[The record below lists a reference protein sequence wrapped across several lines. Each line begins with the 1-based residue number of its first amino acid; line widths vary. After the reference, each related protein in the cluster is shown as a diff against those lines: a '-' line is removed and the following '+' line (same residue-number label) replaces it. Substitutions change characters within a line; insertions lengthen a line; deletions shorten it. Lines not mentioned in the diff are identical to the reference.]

1 MATAIRRGYLSAKIS
16 SSAHNNSLTG
26 FLGRNAVLLAACS
39 VSLLAWGGNV
49 INVKP
54 ELSEDG
60 YYEIG
65 YTPTKDDAK
74 SVITAANYPT
84 YFGYVDWT
92 ALGFQTGDKVRL
104 TGNVLLTSLPTDL
117 EYDWSSSSLK
127 KIVFASNTVVPTG
140 STFTVPSGVE
150 FCYNQGTVT
159 VSGDTYSFSLT
170 AANKF
175 KPIPCDFVVN
185 GTVRCSSTRDTVYSG
200 RVSGT
205 GTFQISSYW
214 YFISFTGELTG
225 SLKFDIGNTQ
235 KNCGFKIQTTNESP
249 TIASFTPYYY
259 NGDGGYQYLEFNPNR
274 SEPTTLTIGEV
285 SASSTGD
292 QMKVA
297 AGHAIKVTTHNS
309 NNFTLLRLGAGSALF
324 HFGKFGSSANNST
337 LRVNNDLNL
346 TVDDFHYNRPHKV
359 SYAGFTEALNTST
372 LDFSKSTSYAS
383 VAITGKNP
391 ATLPRQIKCAASKTS
406 AVTVSVTE
414 SEWTF
419 PIDFGAESADEVN
432 PNRCEGMGM
441 LSVPETGT
449 ITVTNAMA
457 LAGSAGPTRW
467 TEYPLMTCTSGGEA
481 FENWTVNF
489 TGDWSKY
496 SYRTEVRST
505 GLYLLAKRP
514 LGLILLLK

>member
-16 SSAHNNSLTG
+16 SSARNNSLTG

-74 SVITAANYPT
+74 SVITASTYPT

-140 STFTVPSGVE
+140 STFMVPSGVE

-225 SLKFDIGNTQ
+225 SLTLDIGNTQ
-235 KNCGFKIQTTNESP
+235 RNCGYKIQTTNANP
-249 TIASFTPYYY
+249 TIACFSPYMATTSYS
-259 NGDGGYQYLEFNPNR
+259 QSLEFSPNR
-274 SEPTTLTIGEV
+274 SEPTTLTIGKV
-285 SASSTGD
+285 RSSSGGD

-297 AGHAIKVTTHNS
+297 AGHTIKVTTHELG
-309 NNFTLLRLGAGSALF
+309 NFTLSRLGAGNALF
-324 HFGKFGSSANNST
+324 HFNKFGSSADGCT
-337 LRVNNDLNL
+337 LGVNNDLNL

-372 LDFSKSTSYAS
+372 LDFSKSTSYTS

-406 AVTVSVTE
+406 AVTVTVTE

-419 PIDFGAESADEVN
+419 PVDFGAESADDVN
-432 PNRCEGMGM
+432 PNRCEGMGV
-441 LSVPETGT
+441 LSVPATGT

-457 LAGSAGPTRW
+457 SAGSVGPTRW

-496 SYRTEVRST
+496 QYKTEVRST
-505 GLYLLAKRP
+505 GIYLLAKCP
-514 LGLILLLK
+514 QGLVLIFR